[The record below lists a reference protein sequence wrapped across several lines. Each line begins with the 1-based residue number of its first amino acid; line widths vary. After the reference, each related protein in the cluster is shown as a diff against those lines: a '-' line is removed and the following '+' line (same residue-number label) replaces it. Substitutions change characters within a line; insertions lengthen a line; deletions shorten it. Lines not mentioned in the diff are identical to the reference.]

1 MHVCHSAVF
10 SHYITVCNVLGDVAS
25 GNGMIVT
32 ELQITSTSVG
42 VHVREQGQ
50 TSLPNAHG
58 NSCTACMRVAS
69 ASITQTTLLGR
80 LVAMFSS
87 RKLNLKFVCA
97 VLHVIS
103 FEPSK
108 RFSLAPSA
116 SLSNFASV

>member
-1 MHVCHSAVF
+1 MCHSAVF

-32 ELQITSTSVG
+32 ELQITNTSVCVC

-50 TSLPNAHG
+50 TVCLMLMEITAPH
-58 NSCTACMRVAS
+58 ACMWLWHPSLKYS
-69 ASITQTTLLGR
+69 AGTIR
-80 LVAMFSS
+80 CDVFF
-87 RKLNLKFVCA
+87 LKIELEVVCT
-97 VLHVIS
+97 VLHIIS

-108 RFSLAPSA
+108 RFSFAPLA